1 MCGADGSNMVN
12 LGRRLADERAGQV
25 GGLAF
30 VDDQRGC
37 PTFTADLA
45 PMLRR
50 LALDRRPGSST

>member
-1 MCGADGSNMVN
+1 MVT
-12 LGRRLADERAGQV
+12 LVRRLAAERAGQV

-37 PTFTADLA
+37 PSFTADLG

-50 LALDRRPGSST
+50 SRSIAAPGSSI